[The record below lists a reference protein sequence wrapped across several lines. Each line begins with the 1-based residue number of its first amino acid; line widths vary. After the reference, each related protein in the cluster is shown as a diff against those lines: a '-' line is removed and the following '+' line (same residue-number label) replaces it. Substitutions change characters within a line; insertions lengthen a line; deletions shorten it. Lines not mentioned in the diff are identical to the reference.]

1 MKLQIAACSIVFVVA
16 ISGPAH
22 AQSPEGAINAA
33 VKDGERVRITA
44 EGGREFRGRIVAHGP
59 HGLTV
64 ANRSERADVPYEQI
78 TRIDRQADSLLNGTL
93 IGLGIGVGL
102 GVIAEL
108 NENAYSHDPFCGMG
122 FFDDCSDDSSGRYLV
137 FWSASGMLI
146 GAGID
151 ALIHRPRT
159 IYRRAGDARVVFA
172 PTVGRSGAG
181 AGLSIRW

>member
-1 MKLQIAACSIVFVVA
+1 MKLHIATYSIVFAVA
-16 ISGPAH
+16 ISVPAH

-33 VKDGERVRITA
+33 VKDGEKVRIAA
-44 EGGREFRGRIVAHGP
+44 EGGREFRGRIVARGP

-64 ANRSERADVPYEQI
+64 ANRAERTDVPYEQI

-102 GVIAEL
+102 GVIAEM
-108 NENAYSHDPFCGMG
+108 NENNYSRDPFCGMG
-122 FFDDCSDDSSGRYLV
+122 FFENCSDDSSGRYLV
-137 FWSASGMLI
+137 FWSAGGMLI

-151 ALIHRPRT
+151 ALIHRPKT

-172 PTVGRSGAG
+172 PAVGRGGAG
-181 AGLSIRW
+181 ARLAVRW

>member
-1 MKLQIAACSIVFVVA
+1 MKLQIATCSIVFSLA
-16 ISGPAH
+16 ISVPAH

-33 VKDGERVRITA
+33 VKDGERVRLTA
-44 EGGREFRGRIVAHGP
+44 EGDREYKGRIVARGP
-59 HGLTV
+59 HGLTL
-64 ANRSERADVPYEQI
+64 ATRREKIDVPYEQV
-78 TRIDRQADSLLNGTL
+78 TRIDRQADSLLNGAL

-108 NENAYSHDPFCGMG
+108 NENAYSRDPFCGMG
-122 FFDDCSDDSSGRYLV
+122 FFDDCSDDSGGRYLV

-159 IYRRAGDARVVFA
+159 IYRRAGEARVVFA
-172 PTVGRSGAG
+172 PAVGRSSAG
-181 AGLSIRW
+181 ARLAVRW

>member
-1 MKLQIAACSIVFVVA
+1 MTLPVVTYSIVFAVA
-16 ISGPAH
+16 VSVPAH

-33 VKDGERVRITA
+33 VKDGEKVRITA
-44 EGGREFRGRIVAHGP
+44 DGGREFRGRIVAHGP

-64 ANRSERADVPYEQI
+64 ANRGERADVPYEQI
-78 TRIDRQADSLLNGTL
+78 TRIDRQADSLLNGAL

-108 NENAYSHDPFCGMG
+108 NENTYNHDPFCGMG

-137 FWSASGMLI
+137 FWSAGGMLI

-159 IYRRAGDARVVFA
+159 IYRRARDARVVFA
-172 PTVGRSGAG
+172 PAAGRSGAG
-181 AGLSIRW
+181 ARGSIRW

>member
-1 MKLQIAACSIVFVVA
+1 MKLHMATCWILLAIATSV
-16 ISGPAH
+16 PAH
-22 AQSPEGAINAA
+22 AQSLDGAINAA
-33 VKDGERVRITA
+33 VKDGERVRITT
-44 EGGREFRGRIVAHGP
+44 EGGHDFKGRVVARGP
-59 HGLTV
+59 HGLTL
-64 ANRSERADVPYEQI
+64 ANRREKIDVPYEQV
-78 TRIDRQADSLLNGTL
+78 TRIDRQADSLLNGAL

-122 FFDDCSDDSSGRYLV
+122 FFDDCSDDSGGRYLV

-159 IYRRAGDARVVFA
+159 IYRRAGEARVVLA
-172 PTVGRSGAG
+172 PAVGRSGGG
-181 AGLSIRW
+181 ARLSIDW